1 MEGSLKRSREELVS
15 LVRKMLPEK
24 RFFHTLAVE
33 EEALFLAN
41 ELEPDASS
49 DISRAALLHDV
60 TKYFSKEEHLALC
73 HRLSPD
79 DEKSPETLHALT
91 GAEYARSVLFESDAV
106 CRMIER
112 HTTADADMT
121 LSELIVFVADY
132 TEKTRAHDSCKRE
145 RELLHAT
152 LALKKSREEKIGALK
167 ESAIRILEST
177 VGYLKEKKS
186 FIHPRT
192 ILALESLKERASEE

>member
-1 MEGSLKRSREELVS
+1 MENSVKKSRDELLS

-24 RFFHTLAVE
+24 RFSHTLAVG
-33 EEALFLAN
+33 EEALFLAG
-41 ELEPDASS
+41 ELAPEFSA

-60 TKYFSKEEHLALC
+60 TKYFSMEEHLALC
-73 HRLSPD
+73 PDLSPD

-91 GAEYARSVLFESDAV
+91 GAEYARKVLSESDAV
-106 CRMIER
+106 CRMIEK
-112 HTTADADMT
+112 HTTGDSDMT
-121 LSELIVFVADY
+121 LSEMIVFVADY
-132 TEKTRAHDSCKRE
+132 IEKTRTHATCQKE
-145 RELLHAT
+145 RELLHSS
-152 LALKKSREEKIGALK
+152 LKGSREEKIGALK
-167 ESAIRILEST
+167 KSVIRILEST